1 MKHKIKTGISLGL
14 LCVCVL
20 IFANCGQTQNS
31 PVQLLKA
38 ANEAMLQKRYPL
50 AQQIAEGLF
59 DQAEYADQAAFLAAE
74 AAEAQGNYEQAVI
87 FYNRVSDSKKTDAIK
102 ARGKAGEILLMKL
115 KALSRA
121 EKEYRQ
127 LLTLDPQNTLANE
140 HLAYL
145 LGLSSQSWE
154 AERPRLSLIPSNRF
168 TPIILYLLVM
178 GDRAFENYETILEY
192 AKFSP
197 NDPLVLLGLARGSI
211 EEQQFKKAEEQ
222 LREAIKLAPKLIE
235 AYVKLGQ
242 LIGQRDDPQAMKA
255 WLEKLPEQANQH
267 PLVWNIR
274 GNWYQ
279 EQGNVDA
286 AIRCF
291 GEAIQLDGTNSQ
303 ACYQL
308 GQLLLKK
315 GETEQANR
323 FLDQTTKLQAY
334 ESEVK
339 VAFSDQ
345 DLNAVQKAVEL
356 GKELGLIW
364 EAFGWGKAALML
376 APQTTWAQSTLT
388 ELGPELATIPRKR
401 MLDSKNPVSEF
412 DFSEYRLP
420 TQSPTLLSASN
431 PTADTQHSMVTFQE
445 VAEETGVVFKYF
457 NSAEQPN
464 LKPKMYEFTGGGVAV
479 LDLNNDD
486 WPDFYLAQGCVWPS
500 NESDMQHL
508 DSVFLNQG
516 DGTFRNVTFNTGI
529 MENRFSQGVTIGDI
543 NNDGFDDIYVGNI
556 GKNRLY
562 LNNGDGTYTESN
574 QATGKAGDWTT
585 SCLLADLNNDSF
597 PEIYAVNY
605 LTGED
610 IFERVCRMNDGT
622 FRSCM
627 PQNFPA
633 AQDRLFLNRAN
644 SEFEDITSNSGIKV
658 PNGKG
663 LGIVAAD
670 FGDQKRLNLFIAN
683 DAVPN
688 FYFVNQ
694 TANRKNMPHFQEQA
708 LLAGLA
714 LNSDGRTEACMGV
727 AIGDG
732 NGDGLLDLFV
742 TNYFRESNT
751 FYSQI
756 NPEIFL
762 DLTRKS
768 LLHHSSLSVLGF
780 GTQFLDAN
788 LNGKLDLLATNG
800 HVEDLSQSGMPYKMQ
815 TQFFLN
821 SGGGLYEAIP
831 GNELGTFFE
840 EKRLGRGLARLDWNR
855 DGLPEAVISQLQTP
869 VALLQNT
876 TLNHGNRLVIHL
888 TGTISSRDAIGT
900 AVRLR
905 VNGQAMVRQMT
916 AGDGYMASNQRI
928 LVFGLGDQTEAQNVS
943 VEWPSGKRQ
952 SFKQLAANQEIMIIE
967 GNPEPVVLRTYP

>member
-1 MKHKIKTGISLGL
+1 MKRNIKIGISLGL

-20 IFANCGQTQNS
+20 ILANCGQTQNS
-31 PVQLLKA
+31 PDQRLKA
-38 ANEAMLQKRYPL
+38 ANEALLQKRYPI
-50 AQQIAEGLF
+50 AQQIAESLL
-59 DQAEYADQAAFLAAE
+59 DQEGYADQAALLAAE
-74 AAEAQGNYEQAVI
+74 AAESQGNYEQAVI
-87 FYNRVSDSKKTDAIK
+87 FYDRISDSKKTDAIK
-102 ARGKAGEILLMKL
+102 ARGKAGELLLMKL

-121 EKEYRQ
+121 EKEYR
-127 LLTLDPQNTLANE
+127 LLLELDPQNTIANE

-168 TPIILYLLVM
+168 TPIILYLLVI
-178 GDRAFENYETILEY
+178 GDRAFENYQTVLEY
-192 AKFSP
+192 AQTSP
-197 NDPLVLLGLARGSI
+197 HDPLVLLGLARGSI

-222 LREAIKLAPKLIE
+222 LKQVIKLDPKLIE
-235 AYVKLGQ
+235 AYVKSGQ
-242 LIGQRDDPQAMKA
+242 LISQRNDPLAMKA
-255 WLEKLPEQANQH
+255 WLDKLPEQANQH
-267 PLVWNIR
+267 PLIWNIR

-279 EQGNVDA
+279 EQGNVNA

-315 GETEQANR
+315 GETEEANR

-345 DLNAVQKAVEL
+345 DLNAAKKAVQL

-364 EAFGWGKAALML
+364 EAFGWSKAALML
-376 APQTTWAQSTLT
+376 APQATWAQNTLD
-388 ELGPELATIPRKR
+388 ELGPELSAIPLKR
-401 MLDSKNPVSEF
+401 MLDSKNPAFEF
-412 DFSEYRLP
+412 DFSEYHLP
-420 TQSPTLLSASN
+420 MQSPKPLHVGN
-431 PTADTQHSMVTFQE
+431 PTIVTQYSAVTFQE
-445 VAEETGVVFKYF
+445 VAAETGVIFKYF

-464 LKPKMYEFTGGGVAV
+464 RKPKMYEFTGGGVAV

-486 WPDFYLAQGCVWPS
+486 WPDLYLAQGCVWPPRAS
-500 NESDMQHL
+500 EMQYL

-516 DGTFRNVTFNTGI
+516 DGTFRNVTDHTGI
-529 MENRFSQGVTIGDI
+529 RENRFSQGVTIGDL
-543 NNDGFDDIYVGNI
+543 NNDGFDDIYIGNI
-556 GKNRLY
+556 GENRLY
-562 LNNGDGTYTESN
+562 LNNGDGTFSESN
-574 QATGKAGDWTT
+574 QATGNASDWTT
-585 SCLLADLNNDSF
+585 SCLLADLNNDAF

-610 IFERVCRMNDGT
+610 VFERVCRTGDGS

-633 AQDRLFLNRAN
+633 AQDRLFLNQTN
-644 SEFEDITSNSGIKV
+644 GDFEDITSESGIEA
-658 PNGKG
+658 PDGKG
-663 LGIVAAD
+663 LGIVTAD
-670 FGDQKRLNLFIAN
+670 FGNQNKLNLFIAN

-694 TANRKNMPHFQEQA
+694 TTKIKSLPHFQEQA

-714 LNSDGRTEACMGV
+714 LNSDGRTEACMGI
-727 AIGDG
+727 AAGDG
-732 NGDGLLDLFV
+732 NGDELLDLFV

-768 LLHHSSLSVLGF
+768 LLHDSSLSVLGF

-788 LNGKLDLLATNG
+788 LNGKLDLIATNG
-800 HVEDLSQSGMPYKMQ
+800 HVEDLSKTGMPYQMK

-821 SGGGLYEAIP
+821 TGAGQYKDIP
-831 GNELGTFFE
+831 ANELGPFFE

-855 DGLPEAVISQLQTP
+855 DGLPEAVITQLQSP

-876 TLNHGNRLVIHL
+876 TENHGNSLVIHL

-900 AVRLR
+900 TVRLQ
-905 VNGQAMVRQMT
+905 VNGQSMMRQLT
-916 AGDGYMASNQRI
+916 AGDGYMACNQRI
-928 LVFGLGDQTEAQNVS
+928 LVFGLGNQTEAQNIS
-943 VEWPSGKRQ
+943 VEWLSGK
-952 SFKQLAANQEIMIIE
+952 KQTFERLAANQEIMIIE
-967 GNPEPVVLRTYP
+967 ENPQPVPLRTYP